1 MDDTEQYLAPAAELG
16 FATVHAVE
24 PAKTVAALEALLGI
38 PLTNEDLNEDPDPGA
53 PLRRQL

>member
-1 MDDTEQYLAPAAELG
+1 MDDTEQYLPPAAELG
-16 FATVHAVE
+16 FATGHAVE

-38 PLTNEDLNEDPDPGA
+38 PLTNEDLNEDPDRGA